1 MHKWIRRG
9 GCDHF
14 GCNLPAALIRADE
27 SGRHG
32 CVVGPA
38 RYRGRRGEDRRVQVP
53 RDSLPSSTSTNRKK
67 NRYFFFKKKMRGNEV
82 FFFPHRSVSPKN
94 HRRRQPGTLST
105 YEDRRHGRT
114 KKKNVVSTGLRSIY
128 VSCLVAHHQ
137 PACRPMQAPSKE
149 KIFLYSVVYFPF
161 SQ

>member
-1 MHKWIRRG
+1 MTIVI
-9 GCDHF
+9 CDV
-14 GCNLPAALIRADE
+14 LLIISYIPPLSAIMFTFHVTEIQER
-27 SGRHG
+27 
-32 CVVGPA
+32 
-38 RYRGRRGEDRRVQVP
+38 Q
-53 RDSLPSSTSTNRKK
+53 KK
-67 NRYFFFKKKMRGNEV
+67 NRYYFFQKFLRGNENL
-82 FFFPHRSVSPKN
+82 FFPHRSVSPKN

>member
-53 RDSLPSSTSTNRKK
+53 RDSLQSSTSTNVNKSKK
-67 NRYFFFKKKMRGNEV
+67 KIDIFFSKKKCAGTKYFFFRIDRFRQKFIDVAND
-82 FFFPHRSVSPKN
+82 
-94 HRRRQPGTLST
+94 RRR
-105 YEDRRHGRT
+105 GRT
-114 KKKNVVSTGLRSIY
+114 KKKNRSKHRPQ
-128 VSCLVAHHQ
+128 HHHHHRGKKLLFQ
-137 PACRPMQAPSKE
+137 RMS
-149 KIFLYSVVYFPF
+149 IFLSGANEVARKIRHFK
-161 SQ
+161 

>member
-1 MHKWIRRG
+1 MHKWIRRS
-9 GCDHF
+9 GCAHF

-38 RYRGRRGEDRRVQVP
+38 RYRGRWGEDRRVQVP

-82 FFFPHRSVSPKN
+82 FFFRID
-94 HRRRQPGTLST
+94 RFRQKFIDVANLVHSLHTRIADAG
-105 YEDRRHGRT
+105 GR
-114 KKKNVVSTGLRSIY
+114 KKKIVVSTGLRISLL
-128 VSCLVAHHQ
+128 SASLCLGGKLW
-137 PACRPMQAPSKE
+137 SN
-149 KIFLYSVVYFPF
+149 
-161 SQ
+161 